1 MNKNKHC
8 LSQMICYF
16 AVILQTLLCTAYLKI
31 NVWLTCYIMFF
42 VDSKD
47 CPDELA
53 LTTSVPEQSEID
65 HSLDLVVSKSSVYE
79 SD

>member
-1 MNKNKHC
+1 
-8 LSQMICYF
+8 MIN
-16 AVILQTLLCTAYLKI
+16 LLY
-31 NVWLTCYIMFF
+31 NVFF
-42 VDSKD
+42 VDSQD
-47 CPDELA
+47 CPDGLA

>member
-1 MNKNKHC
+1 
-8 LSQMICYF
+8 
-16 AVILQTLLCTAYLKI
+16 
-31 NVWLTCYIMFF
+31 MFF

>member
-1 MNKNKHC
+1 
-8 LSQMICYF
+8 
-16 AVILQTLLCTAYLKI
+16 
-31 NVWLTCYIMFF
+31 MFF

-47 CPDELA
+47 CPDGLA

-65 HSLDLVVSKSSVYE
+65 HSLGLVVSKSSVYE